1 MRVLGQNASR
11 CIGVFV
17 APGFNPTGAASPAGA
32 ATDITGVNRL
42 NPGSFDES
50 GDGVIAVV
58 RVEAQPAKL
67 LFDLKHME

>member
-1 MRVLGQNASR
+1 VLGQNASR

-42 NPGSFDES
+42 NLGSLNES
-50 GDGVIAVV
+50 GDRVIAVI
-58 RVEAQPAKL
+58 RVETQSTKL
-67 LFDLKHME
+67 LFDLKHMD